1 MAELTLVIGN
11 KNFSSWSLRPWLLLK
26 MLSIDFDEV
35 RIALFT
41 ADSKAAIS
49 QHSPSGKVPVLKH
62 GNVTVWDSLAIC
74 EYIAESHPKAWPQ
87 EVRARCVARSVSAEM
102 HSGFP
107 AVRQELPMNC
117 RLQLD
122 DYPLSEDVQN
132 ELQRLEAIWTDCRR
146 EFGAEGPFLFG
157 RFSIADAMYAPMAI
171 RCYSYAVDLG
181 AEAAAYRDTLLA
193 LEPMREWMAAAEEEY
208 SSIERNET

>member
-1 MAELTLVIGN
+1 MADLTLVLGN
-11 KNFSSWSLRPWLLLK
+11 KNYSSWSLRPWLLLK

-87 EVRARCVARSVSAEM
+87 EVRAAA
-102 HSGFP
+102 
-107 AVRQELPMNC
+107 RQELPMNC